1 MNLAVVTDGER
12 SVLGNLTTGCGG
24 QLWLK
29 GLSKIQFLFLFFF
42 FKDRFILRFLEAM
55 GEGFVCL
62 FSLAGLFST
71 LQIEYFSWGASLAL
85 DN

>member
-29 GLSKIQFLFLFFF
+29 GLFSMIFHPKFNFYFYFFF
-42 FKDRFILRFLEAM
+42 LKI
-55 GEGFVCL
+55 
-62 FSLAGLFST
+62 GLF
-71 LQIEYFSWGASLAL
+71 
-85 DN
+85 